1 MIQSLEA
8 DITNTIQSA
17 SATSTG
23 SLEGMMKL
31 TALTASVQEKKKELD
46 ELDSKILALEG
57 ELKQP

>member
-31 TALTASVQEKKKELD
+31 KALTDSVQEKKKELD